1 LYLYPKIYLVQTY
14 SLYELNEF
22 LRRVIALNF
31 NEAIWVTAE
40 IGQINCVRGHYYL
53 DMVQKEDKEIVA
65 QMQGVIWAAD
75 YRRIEKILGDNT
87 EGVLAQG
94 MEIRLK
100 GRLDFHERY
109 GVKILIEDIDAT
121 FTIGKVEIQRQQLI
135 KDLKK
140 KGLIGLNSALP
151 LPSVI
156 QRIAVISSE
165 TAAGWQDF
173 KNHITLND
181 YGYSFDIQLF
191 QSAMQGSLV
200 EKMLLQ
206 QLENIKTHKRDF
218 DAVVII
224 RGGGA
229 RMDLVAFDTPSLCEA
244 VARFPLPV
252 LTGIGHDIDQTV
264 IDMVAH
270 TSLKTPTA
278 VADFI
283 LTHAA
288 RFEGELLEIQSFIKY
303 YAKNR
308 LNTEGGYLIRTQEF
322 IHFKTQSQIQSQ
334 HYLLDHIENQL
345 GKDVKKIVHIER
357 LQINNLSKIVDLMG
371 IEATLKRG
379 FSITKVN
386 GKVVKKVDDVKKGD
400 VLETVLSDGLI
411 DSTV

>member
-1 LYLYPKIYLVQTY
+1 LQTY

-31 NEAIWVTAE
+31 NEAIWITAE
-40 IGQINCVRGHYYL
+40 IGQINAVRGHYYL
-53 DMVQKEDKEIVA
+53 DLVQKEDKEIVA
-65 QMQGVIWAAD
+65 QTQGVIWAAD
-75 YRRIEKILGDNT
+75 YRRIEKQLGDNT

-109 GVKILIEDIDAT
+109 GLKILIEDIDAT

-135 KDLKK
+135 KDLQR
-140 KGLIGLNSALP
+140 KGLIGLNGALE

-173 KNHITLND
+173 KNHIAQND
-181 YGYSFDIQLF
+181 YGYSFDVQLF

-200 EKMLLQ
+200 EKTLLQ
-206 QLENIKTHKRDF
+206 QLENIKLRKRDF

-229 RMDLVAFDTPSLCEA
+229 RMDLVAFDNPSLCET

-264 IDMVAH
+264 LDMVAH

-283 LTHAA
+283 LTQFA

-308 LNTEGGYLIRTQEF
+308 LNTEGGYLTRTQEF
-322 IHFKTQSQIQSQ
+322 LRFKTQSVLQSQ
-334 HYLLDHIENQL
+334 RYLLDHIQHQL
-345 GKDVKKIVHIER
+345 GKDVKKVVQFEKIQ
-357 LQINNLSKIVDLMG
+357 LNNFSKMVDLMSV
-371 IEATLKRG
+371 EATLKRG
-379 FSITKVN
+379 FSITRKD
-386 GKVVKKVDDVKKGD
+386 GKVVKNVADVTIGD
-400 VLETVLSDGLI
+400 VLETILI
-411 DSTV
+411 DGVVVSKVN

>member
-1 LYLYPKIYLVQTY
+1 MQTY

-31 NEAIWVTAE
+31 NEAIWITAE

-53 DMVQKEDKEIVA
+53 DLVQKEDKEIVA
-65 QMQGVIWAAD
+65 QTQGVIWAAD
-75 YRRIEKILGDNT
+75 YRRIEKQLGDNT

-109 GVKILIEDIDAT
+109 GLKILIEDIDAT

-135 KDLKK
+135 KDLQR
-140 KGLIGLNSALP
+140 KGLIGLNGALE

-173 KNHITLND
+173 KNHIIKND
-181 YGYSFDIQLF
+181 YRYSFIVQLF

-200 EKMLLQ
+200 EKTLLQ
-206 QLENIKTHKRDF
+206 QLENIKARKQDF

-252 LTGIGHDIDQTV
+252 LIGIGHDIDQTV
-264 IDMVAH
+264 LDIVAH

-283 LTHAA
+283 LNQCA

-308 LNTEGGYLIRTQEF
+308 LNTEGGYLARTQEF
-322 IHFKTQSQIQSQ
+322 LRFKTQSVLQSQ
-334 HYLLDHIENQL
+334 CYLLDHMQHQL
-345 GKDVKKIVHIER
+345 GKDVKKIVQLEKIQ
-357 LQINNLSKIVDLMG
+357 LDNFSKMVDLMSV
-371 IEATLKRG
+371 EATLKRG
-379 FSITKVN
+379 FSITRKN
-386 GKVVKKVDDVKKGD
+386 GKVVKSVSTIKKGD
-400 VLETVLSDGLI
+400 LVETILI
-411 DSTV
+411 DGVVESKVV

>member
-1 LYLYPKIYLVQTY
+1 LQTY

-31 NEAIWVTAE
+31 NESIWITAE
-40 IGQINCVRGHYYL
+40 IGQINGVRGNFYL
-53 DMVQKEDKEIVA
+53 DLVQKEDKEIVA
-65 QMQGVIWAAD
+65 QTQGVIWAAD
-75 YRRIEKILGDNT
+75 YRRIEKQLGDNT

-109 GVKILIEDIDAT
+109 GLKILIEDIDAT

-135 KDLKK
+135 KDLQR
-140 KGLIGLNSALP
+140 KGLIGLNGALE

-173 KNHITLND
+173 KNHIALND
-181 YGYSFDIQLF
+181 YGYSFGVQLF

-200 EKMLLQ
+200 EKTLLQ
-206 QLENIKTHKRDF
+206 QLENIKIRKRDF

-264 IDMVAH
+264 LDMVAH

-283 LTHAA
+283 LTQCA

-308 LNTEGGYLIRTQEF
+308 LNTEGGYLTRTQEF
-322 IHFKTQSQIQSQ
+322 LRFKTQSLLQSQ
-334 HYLLDHIENQL
+334 NYLLDHIQHQL
-345 GKDVKKIVHIER
+345 GKDVKKVVQLEKIQ
-357 LQINNLSKIVDLMG
+357 LINISKMVDLMSV
-371 IEATLKRG
+371 ETTLKRG
-379 FSITKVN
+379 FSITRKG
-386 GKVVKKVDDVKKGD
+386 GKVVKRVTDIQVGD
-400 VLETVLSDGLI
+400 ILETVLTDGI
-411 DSTV
+411 VVSTVK